1 MRVILALV
9 VAFVA
14 FNVGGIVGYFLFA
27 DLGIPFLGFLIS
39 PAAAIFAFVWAMRRG
54 KETAPKSYPEGF
66 TPTYAHD
73 NIAID
78 VPNGKLWL
86 RDQSGYS
93 AVLNK
98 GDVLGWSEAYV
109 TYGVHHTRNRL
120 EVNVRDLGR
129 PKFEVP
135 FRRHMDTFKWGAKKN
150 YAELQEWHSRLT
162 AWVNNT

>member
-1 MRVILALV
+1 ML
-9 VAFVA
+9 
-14 FNVGGIVGYFLFA
+14 
-27 DLGIPFLGFLIS
+27 
-39 PAAAIFAFVWAMRRG
+39 RG
-54 KETAPKSYPEGF
+54 KDSAPKSYSEGF

-98 GDVLGWSEAYV
+98 GDVLRWNEAYV

-120 EVNVRDLGR
+120 VVHVRDLGR

-135 FRRHMDTFKWGAKKN
+135 FRRHIETKWGAKKN

-162 AWVNNT
+162 TWVNNT